1 MKCMYQYE
9 EKNNYDLLN
18 ISIIFDKYKDENQDE
33 IFNEVI
39 AIISKIETKSS
50 LSTSE
55 VEHINKFLS
64 LAKHNKGLDIRK
76 FLTK

>member
-1 MKCMYQYE
+1 MKCKYQYE

-33 IFNEVI
+33 IFNKVI

-50 LSTSE
+50 LSTSG

-76 FLTK
+76 FLAK